1 MPRRNDLLGLDPNR
15 WFGTIL
21 GFNCELKRKSVMFR
35 FRHATAS
42 RLILICT
49 LLMLPAQAWAVD
61 LTGAWASDAS
71 QCGKIFKN
79 NKNGITFQRDSDVY
93 GAGFVADGNQLR
105 GRAARCTIKTRK
117 QVGDTL
123 NLLTVCATDI
133 MLQNMEFSVKFLD
146 DNKIS
151 RLFPD
156 MEGMEI
162 TYYRCPL

>member
-1 MPRRNDLLGLDPNR
+1 
-15 WFGTIL
+15 
-21 GFNCELKRKSVMFR
+21 MFQLR
-35 FRHATAS
+35 DAAAS

-49 LLMLPAQAWAVD
+49 VLMLPVQAWAVD

-71 QCGKIFKN
+71 QCGKIFKK

-105 GRAARCTIKTRK
+105 GRAAKCTIKTRK
-117 QVGDTL
+117 QAGDTTL
-123 NLLTVCATDI
+123 LLTACSTDI
-133 MLQNMEFSVKFLD
+133 MLQNVEFTVKFLD

-151 RLFPD
+151 RLFPG

-162 TYYRCPL
+162 TYYRCTM

>member
-1 MPRRNDLLGLDPNR
+1 MTCSGLIRVD
-15 WFGTIL
+15 
-21 GFNCELKRKSVMFR
+21 GFELRTEEELMFH
-35 FRHATAS
+35 FRHAAAS

-49 LLMLPAQAWAVD
+49 VLMLPAQAWAVD

-71 QCGKIFKN
+71 QCGKIFKK
-79 NKNGITFQRDSDVY
+79 NKNGITFQQDSDVY

>member
-1 MPRRNDLLGLDPNR
+1 
-15 WFGTIL
+15 
-21 GFNCELKRKSVMFR
+21 MFR
-35 FRHATAS
+35 FRHAAAS

-49 LLMLPAQAWAVD
+49 LLMLPGQAWSAD

-71 QCGKIFKN
+71 QCGKIFKKN
-79 NKNGITFQRDSDVY
+79 ENGITFQRDSDVY
-93 GAGFVADGNQLR
+93 GAGFVAEGNQLR
-105 GRAARCTIKTRK
+105 GRTARCAIKSRK

-123 NLLTVCATDI
+123 NLLTACATDI
-133 MLQNMEFSVKFLD
+133 MLQNMEFTVKFLD

-151 RLFPD
+151 RLFPG